1 MQHQLITLPEE
12 AGSEHQKPAA
22 SLSFRPFLDYVR
34 QRLQDRDAIKTDIYE
49 LILEKFAAYPEL
61 EGTIPVESVGKYK
74 KLLDLLFIT
83 LSTVIEDEK
92 NIYWGLSVPVT
103 PVIFYGSDR
112 LYDLMVVAGTRQFNE
127 ELFGDKERLIRE
139 KTEMLYSFVLERLYG
154 FSFNKHQMIRSAF
167 DRETGLQR
175 HYQVNIDTRFVDIK
189 YKKTLPELNLETL
202 EIHLHEEAGLK
213 VLERVLPLQHFCF
226 TGFSII
232 TITEVTGDYAYEKIK
247 EVLVN
252 GHAKA
257 GEDSF
262 DTVIES
268 LKALTG
274 SSELEFNLLPLFRV
288 NNKMVQDIDA
298 YCHSVIFEAGEK
310 KGFSKNFFMPMI
322 EKFIEAPRRI
332 YFRDLEA
339 AGPNHPETSKVLHAA
354 GIKSFSLLPVYYN
367 NKLVGAFEIYSRKKG
382 ILDERVFSRLET
394 VMPLIAQLMQNSI
407 DEFNSKI
414 TETIRNK
421 FTSLQTSVQW
431 KFVEAAWNYLYQS
444 RIAGKPA
451 PLQKIEFRTVYPL
464 YGAIDMR
471 NSTIERN
478 KAVLGDLSHQLSL
491 LQKVFT
497 ALKEKSGFGL
507 ADELVFKCNRWQQSL
522 QEEVTTNDEIRINQ
536 FLTDEAHP
544 FLQHFRHS
552 NPILEPVISEYFHAI
567 EPGTGEAW
575 KNRRALEESMQTVNL
590 AVNNYLD
597 LMNIEIQKAYPCYFE
612 RFRTD
617 GVEYDVYIGQS
628 IAPDRPFHPVYLKNL
643 RLWQIGSMAA
653 IAKLSH
659 LLLPTLKVPL
669 DTTQLIFI
677 YSNTID
683 ISFRND
689 ERRFDVEGGYNIR
702 YHIIKKRI
710 DKVHIKNTGE
720 RLTQPGKIAL
730 IYFDQKDADEYIDY
744 IQHLQSKKLLTNDLE
759 YLELE
764 ELQGVTGLKAIRV
777 GVALDGDGDF
787 GI

>member
-12 AGSEHQKPAA
+12 TGNEAHKPVA

-34 QRLQDRDAIKTDIYE
+34 QRLQDQDSIKKDIYE

-61 EGTIPVESVGKYK
+61 EDSIPVEATGKYK
-74 KLLDLLFIT
+74 SLLDLLYIV
-83 LSTVIEDEK
+83 LSTVIEDDK
-92 NIYWGLSVPVT
+92 KVYWGLAVPVT
-103 PVIFYGSDR
+103 PIIFYGSNP
-112 LYDLMVVAGTRQFNE
+112 LYDLLLQAGTQNLNKE
-127 ELFGDKERLIRE
+127 MLGDKDRLVRE
-139 KTEMLYSFVLERLYG
+139 KKEMLYSFVLERLYG
-154 FSFNKHQMIRSAF
+154 FSFNKKQMIRTTYDA
-167 DRETGLQR
+167 ETRLHR
-175 HYQVNIDTRFVDIK
+175 HYQINIDTRFVEISHT
-189 YKKTLPELNLETL
+189 KTLPDLNLETL
-202 EIHLHEEAGLK
+202 EIHLHEEAGLN
-213 VLERVLPLQHFCF
+213 VLERVLPMQHFHF
-226 TGFSII
+226 TGFSIL

-252 GHAKA
+252 GHGND
-257 GEDSF
+257 GEETF
-262 DTVIES
+262 ETVIES
-268 LKALTG
+268 LKAISGT
-274 SSELEFNLLPLFRV
+274 SELEFSLLPLFRV
-288 NNKMVQDIDA
+288 NDRMVQDIDA
-298 YCHSVIFEAGEK
+298 YCHSVIFTAGES
-310 KGFSKNFFMPMI
+310 KGLRRDFFLPMI
-322 EKFIEAPRRI
+322 EKFIAAPRRI

-339 AGPNHPETSKVLHAA
+339 AGPSHQETGKLLRAA
-354 GIKSFSLLPVYYN
+354 GIKSYTLMPVYYT

-382 ILDERVFSRLET
+382 ILNELVFSRLET
-394 VMPLIAQLMQNSI
+394 VMPLVAQLMQNSI
-407 DEFNSKI
+407 DAFNTRI
-414 TETIRNK
+414 NDTIRNK
-421 FTSLQTSVQW
+421 FTSLQPAVQW

-444 RIAGKPA
+444 RVEGKPP
-451 PLQKIEFRTVYPL
+451 PLQKIEFKDVYPL

-471 NSTIERN
+471 NSTTERN
-478 KAVLGDLSHQLSL
+478 KAVLNDLSYQLTL

-507 ADELVFKCNRWQQSL
+507 ADELVFKCGKWQHYL
-522 QEEVTTNDEIRINQ
+522 QEMVTTNDEIRINQ
-536 FLTDEAHP
+536 FLADEAHP

-552 NPILEPVISEYFHAI
+552 NRALETVINDYFHAI
-567 EPGTGEAW
+567 EPATGDAW
-575 KNRRALEESMQTVNL
+575 RHRRALEESMQTINQ

-597 LMNIEIQKAYPCYFE
+597 LMNTEIQQAYPCYFE

-628 IAPDRPFHPVYLKNL
+628 IAPDRAFHPVYLKNL

-659 LLLPTLKVPL
+659 LLLPTMKVPL
-669 DTTQLIFI
+669 QTTQLIFI

-710 DKVHIKNTGE
+710 DKVHIKDTGE

-744 IQHLQSKKLLTNDLE
+744 IQHLQDKKLLTNDLE

-764 ELQGVTGLKAIRV
+764 ELQGVVGLKAIRV
-777 GVALDGDGDF
+777 GVSLDGEGDF
-787 GI
+787 GV